1 MLRPVTLRIT
11 VLLCLLGLAACA
23 TTEKTPAGR
32 SPEASLK
39 EADDLVARGRY
50 DDAIAQWKKVKD
62 SYRSPELTAMA
73 ELKIADAYFAK
84 ESWIEAAAAYE
95 DFRKLHPQSEKA
107 PYALYRMALSHYN
120 QIEKI
125 DTDQAP
131 VKNAATTL
139 EAFLRNYPQSEYAK
153 DAEFKLA
160 VCRVKMAQ
168 YELYVGRFYYRTDK
182 YISAIGRFEGLLKKY
197 PGYLVDD
204 EALYYLG
211 ASYLKIGELVKGRD
225 ALNRLIKEYPAS
237 TFAGKARKLLASST

>member
-1 MLRPVTLRIT
+1 MPLSVLLRIT
-11 VLLCLLGLAACA
+11 VLFCVIGLAACA
-23 TTEKTPAGR
+23 TTDKAKPV
-32 SPEASLK
+32 SPDAMVK
-39 EADDLVARGRY
+39 QADDMVAKGHY
-50 DDAIAQWKKVKD
+50 DDAIAQWKMVKD

-84 ESWIEAAAAYE
+84 ESYIEAAAAYE

-107 PYALYRMALSHYN
+107 PYALYRMALSYFN

-125 DTDQAP
+125 DTDQTP
-131 VKNAATTL
+131 VKNAATAL
-139 EAFLRNYPQSEYAK
+139 ETFLKYYPQSEYAK

-160 VCRVKMAQ
+160 MCRLRMAQ

-182 YISAIGRFEGLLKKY
+182 YVSAIGRFEGLLKKY

-225 ALNRLIKEYPAS
+225 ALNRLIKEFPAS
-237 TFAGKARKLLASST
+237 KYAGKAGKLLASS